1 MDEMG
6 VGETDRVRAV
16 LAASSG
22 QLCSGI
28 GTMVGYSVVE
38 QIVAALARGESD
50 LAVAREY
57 GLDWKTVR
65 A

>member
-1 MDEMG
+1 
-6 VGETDRVRAV
+6 
-16 LAASSG
+16 
-22 QLCSGI
+22 
-28 GTMVGYSVVE
+28 MVGYSVVE